1 MNSRAL
7 IIKRQI
13 LLLIYATLFIGG
25 IIFSRNT
32 VEQYLESKTNYVKT
46 KGLIMTYDLP
56 TITVCYDKSKKSIIN
71 GTLKFTAK
79 KVFDLNIQQIEILA
93 MSSFVTAIT
102 CKKISLVKKEDEDH
116 KPLLLSISW
125 LSLNMISK
133 GGGKVEYTIFMTSE
147 KNAYG
152 SSFERWYDGKVYPLK
167 FVSGYTYGTRI
178 TDVTETNFIGQC
190 SHESYY
196 ETLAKE
202 FTAYFT
208 RHNTTCEFKDMCLPV
223 TLPSKIPLCRRETLQ
238 QRLTLACYYRALLI
252 KEAEIREDF
261 RNKRHKGEEVVY
273 HSCTIKEYQFEE
285 SFRAPLIGLDLK
297 RGPIIQEDNMKIDFR
312 FKVPRSTRAWTHSI
326 HKTIMTEY
334 YIIDDITFIG
344 LIGGTLGLFVGVSF
358 MDVSTQ
364 IVNGVI
370 SAINCKSK
378 RIQNYRLFKV

>member
-1 MNSRAL
+1 MRRHQKIPPGQPVASNHSTNNLRKKNFRKKNLDTFVHQQNATLKVLAWVAAMNFRAL

-46 KGLIMTYDLP
+46 KGLIMTNDLP
-56 TITVCYDKSKKSIIN
+56 TITVCYDRSKKSIIN
-71 GTLKFTAK
+71 GTLRYAAK
-79 KVFDLNIQQIEILA
+79 KVFDLNIQQIEISAIDYESALKIKTE
-93 MSSFVTAIT
+93 SIT

-167 FVSGYTYGTRI
+167 FVSGYTYLTRI

-202 FTAYFT
+202 FTAGDVT
-208 RHNTTCEFKDMCLPV
+208 RYNTTQLQCEFKDMCLPV
-223 TLPSKIPLCRRETLQ
+223 T
-238 QRLTLACYYRALLI
+238 
-252 KEAEIREDF
+252 
-261 RNKRHKGEEVVY
+261 
-273 HSCTIKEYQFEE
+273 
-285 SFRAPLIGLDLK
+285 
-297 RGPIIQEDNMKIDFR
+297 
-312 FKVPRSTRAWTHSI
+312 
-326 HKTIMTEY
+326 
-334 YIIDDITFIG
+334 
-344 LIGGTLGLFVGVSF
+344 
-358 MDVSTQ
+358 
-364 IVNGVI
+364 
-370 SAINCKSK
+370 
-378 RIQNYRLFKV
+378 